1 MILNFATLL
10 IFSSL
15 ANAESGSAGTDLT
28 TRLSSLVQSTLSE
41 KIAGAEIRI
50 PSLKKLAAQK
60 AITEFTEIK
69 SLRLVEDRPS
79 GTAVFE
85 VIGLDQDQK
94 EKSEM
99 IQTPYEAWKR
109 VPVANKRIYPN
120 SRLKNEDF
128 KISEVNVATGMAREY
143 RGIMLPADS
152 NFNQLQTKQTILEN
166 QFVVSTAVEKQPDLR
181 KGDTVK
187 LLLVSGDLTL
197 TTQAV
202 AEEPASVGD
211 RIRVMTVKSKR
222 EIVGKVSEDHS
233 VEVSL

>member
-1 MILNFATLL
+1 VILNFATLL
-10 IFSSL
+10 IFTSL
-15 ANAESGSAGTDLT
+15 ANAEPVSAGTDLT

-41 KIAGAEIRI
+41 KIAGTEIRI

-99 IQTPYEAWKR
+99 IQTPYEAWKK